1 MSVGALEVAVD
12 ARLELGEG
20 PSWDSRTAELMWVD
34 ITPGRVHFLEPG
46 GGDQRTVEV
55 GQPVGAVV
63 PRASGGHV
71 LAVRDGF
78 AALAPDGTVTT
89 LAGVEHERPG
99 NRMNDGKC
107 DRHGR
112 MWAGTM
118 AFDETPG
125 AGALYRLDADATVT
139 TILDAVTISNG
150 LAWSLDDRTMYYID
164 TPTHRVDQLDYDP
177 STGDVENRR
186 PLFEITDSAGS
197 PDGMALDSEG
207 FLWVALYGGGAVRR
221 YAPDGVLDRVVEL
234 PASRV
239 TSCAFGGAELD
250 DLYITCA
257 RQGLSREQ
265 LASEPLAG
273 ALFRH
278 RPGVRGLPTESYGG

>member
-1 MSVGALEVAVD
+1 MSAPAIEVASD
-12 ARLELGEG
+12 AGAELGEG
-20 PSWDSRTAELMWVD
+20 PVWDSRSSELAWVD
-34 ITPGRVHFLEPG
+34 ITPGRVHFLDVDG
-46 GGDQRTVEV
+46 GERAVEV

-78 AALAPDGTVTT
+78 AALAGDGTVTS
-89 LAGVEHERPG
+89 LAQVEHDVPG

-112 MWAGTM
+112 LWAGTM
-118 AFDETPG
+118 AFDEAPG
-125 AGALYRLDADATVT
+125 AGALYRLETDRTVT
-139 TILDAVTISNG
+139 TILEGVTISNG
-150 LAWSLDDRTMYYID
+150 LAWSLDDHTMYYID
-164 TPTHRVDQLDYDP
+164 TPTRRVDQLDYDP
-177 STGDVENRR
+177 SSGAVENRR
-186 PLFEITDSAGS
+186 PLLEIPAQAGS

-221 YAPDGVLDRVVEL
+221 YAPDGALDRVIEL
-234 PASRV
+234 PATCV
-239 TSCAFGGAELD
+239 TSCAFGGRELE

-257 RQGLSREQ
+257 RHGLSPQQ
-265 LASEPLAG
+265 LAREPLAG

-278 RPGVRGLPTESYGG
+278 RPGVRGLPTEAYAG